1 MAAEPPDEKKP
12 REKKVYR
19 IEYDEL
25 IRQLVI

>member
-1 MAAEPPDEKKP
+1 MGTGPPDEKKP
-12 REKKVYR
+12 GEKDFYR